1 LRVLYHH
8 RIRGID
14 GQAVHV
20 RALLQALVAEGHE
33 VREVALVPV
42 FGPAAEATVGRDQ
55 GAHSSEHRN
64 RPLKWI
70 DRLPRPIL
78 ELAEALYSLIA
89 PPMIARAATRFHPDF
104 IYERYAFGNVGGV
117 LAGRRL
123 GIPLVLEVN
132 APLADEL
139 ARTHGVFFAVLA
151 RRLEALAL
159 RRADLICVVSEAL
172 RGIVLAGG
180 ARQGRVLVVPNGV
193 DTQTFRPLEPERRA
207 AVRRDLGLPEQEN
220 GQTLVLGFAGFVRKW
235 HRLDLVLACLARPEF
250 AGARLVVVGEGPHS
264 RALARRAAELGIAD
278 RVLLLGARP
287 HEEMPSLLAALDVA
301 LLPGIPCYASP
312 LKLYEYMAVGL
323 PVVAPDQ
330 ENLRE
335 VLRHRENALLF
346 APDSCEALTAALM
359 ELKDDPDLRRR
370 LGANARAAVL
380 GEGRSWRGVARR
392 VVAEVNSLCGP

>member
-33 VREVALVPV
+33 VREVALVRV
-42 FGPAAEATVGRDQ
+42 FGPAADATAGRDQ

-70 DRLPRPIL
+70 DRLPRPML

-139 ARTHGVFFAVLA
+139 ARTHGVFFAALA

-159 RRADLICVVSEAL
+159 RRADLICVVSEVL

-193 DTQTFRPLEPERRA
+193 DTAGTSASPSRR
-207 AVRRDLGLPEQEN
+207 
-220 GQTLVLGFAGFVRKW
+220 TAGRWSSGSPASFESGTDSISSSRASPA
-235 HRLDLVLACLARPEF
+235 RSSRVLASSSSAR
-250 AGARLVVVGEGPHS
+250 ARIHRRSPGVRPSWASRTACFSSVRAPTRRCPVCWPPWISPSFRGS
-264 RALARRAAELGIAD
+264 RA
-278 RVLLLGARP
+278 
-287 HEEMPSLLAALDVA
+287 
-301 LLPGIPCYASP
+301 
-312 LKLYEYMAVGL
+312 
-323 PVVAPDQ
+323 
-330 ENLRE
+330 
-335 VLRHRENALLF
+335 
-346 APDSCEALTAALM
+346 T
-359 ELKDDPDLRRR
+359 RRR
-370 LGANARAAVL
+370 
-380 GEGRSWRGVARR
+380 
-392 VVAEVNSLCGP
+392 